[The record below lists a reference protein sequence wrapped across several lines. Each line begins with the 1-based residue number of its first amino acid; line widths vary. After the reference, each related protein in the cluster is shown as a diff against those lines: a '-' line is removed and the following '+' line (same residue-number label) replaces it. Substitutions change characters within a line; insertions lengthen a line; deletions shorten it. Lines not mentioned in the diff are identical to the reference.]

1 MSEEKNKKRLVKEV
15 VIRYYESFDGE
26 NNQRRINKVTESK
39 VWFDNPSPRL
49 NPLRTS
55 TSEYI

>member
-39 VWFDNPSPRL
+39 VMR
-49 NPLRTS
+49 
-55 TSEYI
+55 